1 VGLDWGTGRYE
12 VIAETLEPVAEIV
25 VERVGVVRGERALD
39 LGCGTGNAALA
50 LAKAGADVVAVEPA
64 SRLVEVTRA
73 RTADAGFALE
83 VLQGEAAAI
92 PLPDDSID
100 VIVSVFAVIFAPDP
114 AAALADMARVL
125 APGGRIVLTAWI
137 PGYGVGRAY
146 SAVAAYLAELGAPA
160 APPPFAWH
168 DRAALIALAEPL
180 GLTVSMDEVS
190 LAFRA
195 ASPEAQVERDATTH
209 PTWLDTVAKLDGLGG
224 NDSELRAR
232 ATEALREINED
243 PDAFRTTSRYVI
255 ATLS

>member
-25 VERVGVVRGERALD
+25 VERVGLVRGERVLD

-50 LAKAGADVVAVEPA
+50 LAKAGADVVAVDPA
-64 SRLVEVTRA
+64 PRLVEVSRA

-83 VLQGEAAAI
+83 VLHGEAAAI
-92 PLPDDSID
+92 PLPDDSVD
-100 VIVSVFAVIFAPDP
+100 VIVSVFAVVFAPDS
-114 AAALADMARVL
+114 AAALTDMARVL

-137 PGYGVGRAY
+137 PGYGIGRAY
-146 SAVAAYLAELGAPA
+146 AAVAGYLTELGAPA

-168 DRAALIALAEPL
+168 DRLALAALAEPL
-180 GLTVSMDEVS
+180 GLNVSMDEVS

-195 ASPEAQVERDATTH
+195 SSPEAQVERDAAAH
-209 PTWLDTVAKLDGLGG
+209 PTWLDAMARLDDLGG
-224 NDSELRAR
+224 NEAELRAR
-232 ATEALREINED
+232 AAAALHEINED

>member
-1 VGLDWGTGRYE
+1 MGLDWGTGQYE

-25 VERVGVVRGERALD
+25 VERVGLVRGERVLD

-50 LAKAGADVVAVEPA
+50 LAKAGADVVAVDPA
-64 SRLVEVTRA
+64 PRLVEVTRA

-83 VLQGEAAAI
+83 VLHGEAAAI
-92 PLPDDSID
+92 PLPDDSVD
-100 VIVSVFAVIFAPDP
+100 VIVSVFAVIFAPN
-114 AAALADMARVL
+114 AAAAIADMARVL

-137 PGYGVGRAY
+137 PGYGIGRANT
-146 SAVAAYLAELGAPA
+146 AAAGYLAELGAPA

-168 DRAALIALAEPL
+168 DRLALASLADPL

-195 ASPEAQVERDATTH
+195 ASPEAHVEHNTTTH
-209 PTWLDTVAKLDGLGG
+209 PAWLDTVEKVRDLGG
-224 NDSELRAR
+224 DETELRAR
-232 ATEALREINED
+232 AAAALHEINED
-243 PDAFRTTSRYVI
+243 PEAFRTTSRYVI